1 MVWSIGNELPT
12 PATAGEKSYIASAA
26 GLAHRLDPTRPVG
39 IATSDW
45 PGVPCQAAYAP
56 LDVVGFND
64 YFGWYDAGGGLTD
77 DRDVLSPFLDSW
89 RACYP
94 KKALMITEFGFEA
107 NRDGPVEEHGTYA
120 FQSDAV
126 RYHLGVFASKP
137 WLSGA
142 IYWDLQDFAVA
153 PGWTGG
159 NPRPDPPFLHKG
171 LFDLQGHAKPAE
183 AVLTPIYHQT
193 RQIGATVS
201 H

>member
-1 MVWSIGNELPT
+1 
-12 PATAGEKSYIASAA
+12 
-26 GLAHRLDPTRPVG
+26 
-39 IATSDW
+39 
-45 PGVPCQAAYAP
+45 
-56 LDVVGFND
+56 
-64 YFGWYDAGGGLTD
+64 
-77 DRDVLSPFLDSW
+77 
-89 RACYP
+89 
-94 KKALMITEFGFEA
+94 MITEFGFEA